1 MALVGIITLLWM
13 SLLLAVSYFVLLTAE
28 KAPEKIKSFGT
39 FVGAVLITVALV
51 IAVSGIVMLVTG
63 TNPMSCPMMGG
74 MQQKGSMMGG
84 MKGGMMREGKM
95 PCPMMMGGMKGGM
108 QAPAQPQDASPIKCQ

>member
-74 MQQKGSMMGG
+74 M
-84 MKGGMMREGKM
+84 KGGMMREGKM
-95 PCPMMMGGMKGGM
+95 PCPMMKGSMKGGM

>member
-28 KAPEKIKSFGT
+28 KAPEKIKSFGK
-39 FVGAVLITVALV
+39 FVGSVLIVVALV
-51 IAVSGIVMLVTG
+51 VAVSGIVMLVTG
-63 TNPMSCPMMGG
+63 TSPIECPMM
-74 MQQKGSMMGG
+74 K
-84 MKGGMMREGKM
+84 EGKM
-95 PCPMMMGGMKGGM
+95 PCPMMKGGMMKGGM